1 MKVTVILDRPVSN
14 YEFAHS
20 LNEEVPQNTFAWQ
33 DSNIIHITN
42 TGKYY
47 IFVRNK
53 ISGVVESIKSIY
65 LNCVGGELV
74 CEINY
79 TNVVSINECNIT
91 LVTPILLHNVI
102 GPKKCTIAYVNPVSI
117 NSCYIITTSAKR
129 IYN

>member
-1 MKVTVILDRPVSN
+1 MKITVILDRPVSN

-33 DSNIIHITN
+33 DSNILHITN
-42 TGKYY
+42 AGKYY

-74 CEINY
+74 CEISY
-79 TNVVSINECNIT
+79 TNVISINECNII
-91 LVTPILLHNVI
+91 LVKPILLYNVVT
-102 GPKKCTIAYVNPVSI
+102 PKICSISYVNPISI
-117 NSCYIITTSAKR
+117 NSCYIIATSAKR
-129 IYN
+129 IN

>member
-14 YEFAHS
+14 YEFAYS

-47 IFVRNK
+47 IFVRSK

-74 CEINY
+74 CEISY
-79 TNVVSINECNIT
+79 TNVISINECNIT
-91 LVTPILLHNVI
+91 LVKPILLYNVVP
-102 GPKKCTIAYVNPVSI
+102 PKICSINYVNPISI
-117 NSCYIITTSAKR
+117 NSCYIIATSAKR
-129 IYN
+129 IN